1 MEDIDDDRHPKIIT
15 FLTTDSSTEG
25 WMERSQDLSSSQKC
39 FTILQ
44 LKNKWEIRSRFKG
57 GSFPEQN
64 AQNGDTLGINLLTR

>member
-25 WMERSQDLSSSQKC
+25 WIERSQDLSSSQKC

-44 LKNKWEIRSRFKG
+44 LKK
-57 GSFPEQN
+57 
-64 AQNGDTLGINLLTR
+64 